1 MDLIYGMNSVKELLR
16 QDGGVCE
23 KIIIASGRKEH
34 AIKEIVHLASVKNIP
49 VEFYPKKQ
57 LDKLSDNNDHQGIVC
72 FCKKFAYA
80 ELDDILKNRTVR
92 DGFGLVLVLDSV
104 MDPHNLG
111 SIIRTAYCLGAD
123 GVVIPGDRA
132 AKVTA
137 TVSKTSAGSVWQIPV
152 AKVINLSQTVD
163 YFKDQGFWI
172 VGAEARA
179 GENIREMDFK
189 CDIALVLG
197 GEAKGIRPL
206 IKKKCDFFVNIPM
219 IGNFNSLNV
228 SVAAGIILYEIV
240 SQRRTAKNGTI

>member
-1 MDLIYGMNSVKELLR
+1 M
-16 QDGGVCE
+16 
-23 KIIIASGRKEH
+23 
-34 AIKEIVHLASVKNIP
+34 
-49 VEFYPKKQ
+49 
-57 LDKLSDNNDHQGIVC
+57 
-72 FCKKFAYA
+72 
-80 ELDDILKNRTVR
+80 
-92 DGFGLVLVLDSV
+92 
-104 MDPHNLG
+104 
-111 SIIRTAYCLGAD
+111 
-123 GVVIPGDRA
+123 
-132 AKVTA
+132 
-137 TVSKTSAGSVWQIPV
+137 